1 MFFITGSKSADCNF
15 IQLFGF
21 WRRSPIWLVID
32 FFSTSCHSQLLLVVT
47 AKIMFYVDILPFT
60 WKRIEWENGKEISI
74 SNWLFCRE
82 YEMYLPCMVS
92 IFWTLE
98 VRGWISFL
106 SSGNFEL
113 QVFLL
118 TYCHLE
124 PALNKPFCTLL
135 FTLHLK
141 GRPGPDHGHLD
152 QDEVHTCPLT
162 IWCEMCALNGL
173 PTRCMQPSDSPFPV
187 ALPSTRKHRS
197 WSSIS
202 SFESYNDCLNIS
214 FVQTLIAI
222 GVEMSE
228 TAARPRR
235 NCEEVS
241 NSTKI
246 DINAEDFLWFQCQFE
261 MSIYVRTWR
270 RKYVFLKKVEL
281 HRWSFDDFHL
291 ELGPPSLTST
301 T

>member
-1 MFFITGSKSADCNF
+1 
-15 IQLFGF
+15 
-21 WRRSPIWLVID
+21 
-32 FFSTSCHSQLLLVVT
+32 
-47 AKIMFYVDILPFT
+47 
-60 WKRIEWENGKEISI
+60 
-74 SNWLFCRE
+74 
-82 YEMYLPCMVS
+82 MVS

-98 VRGWISFL
+98 VLGWISFL

-141 GRPGPDHGHLD
+141 GRPGPDHGLLD
-152 QDEVHTCPLT
+152 QGEAHTCPLT

-202 SFESYNDCLNIS
+202 SFEPYNDCWNIFCANFDS
-214 FVQTLIAI
+214 DWSWNV
-222 GVEMSE
+222 
-228 TAARPRR
+228 R
-235 NCEEVS
+235 NCSE
-241 NSTKI
+241 
-246 DINAEDFLWFQCQFE
+246 AEKKLWRGVKLNQN
-261 MSIYVRTWR
+261 W
-270 RKYVFLKKVEL
+270 
-281 HRWSFDDFHL
+281 H
-291 ELGPPSLTST
+291 
-301 T
+301 